1 MTHSTTNTNAAVQS
15 DQKTLV
21 IVCYVLMI
29 FGIINGLTALIAVVI
44 AHLRRGSSA
53 GSVWQGHYDNIIV
66 AFWVGLVVFVVGW
79 ILMWVLVGFIVLG
92 VLAIWYLYRTI
103 RGLILASEARPYA

>member
-1 MTHSTTNTNAAVQS
+1 MTHSSTNANASAQP

-21 IVCYVLMI
+21 IVSYVLMI
-29 FGIINGLTALIAVVI
+29 LGIVNGLTALVAVIV
-44 AHLRRGSSA
+44 AHLKRGGSA
-53 GSVWQGHYDNIIV
+53 GTVWQGHYDNIIV
-66 AFWVGLVVFVVGW
+66 AFWVGLVMFVVGW

>member
-1 MTHSTTNTNAAVQS
+1 MTMQDTAQSNANA

-21 IVCYVLMI
+21 VVAYVLMI
-29 FGIINGLTALIAVVI
+29 LGVINGFTALIAVVI
-44 AHLRRGSSA
+44 AHVKRSGAA
-53 GSVWQGHYDNIIV
+53 GTIWQGHYDNIIL
-66 AFWVGLVVFVVGW
+66 AFWVGLVVFIVGW

-92 VLAIWYLYRTI
+92 VLAIWYLYRAI